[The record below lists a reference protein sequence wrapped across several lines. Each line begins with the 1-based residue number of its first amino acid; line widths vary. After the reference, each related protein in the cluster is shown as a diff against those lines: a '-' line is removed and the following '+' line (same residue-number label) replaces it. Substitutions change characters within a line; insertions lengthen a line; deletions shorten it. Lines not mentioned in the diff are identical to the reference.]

1 MRPATTKVR
10 ANTTTAMV
18 NAMEVC
24 ARFHPNCFSSGATN
38 TLHAYRVPR
47 ARFIES
53 PPTTRHQ
60 RLMPGCCIICDS
72 TLFWLV
78 AMVASPAVCLAVSVA
93 CPSSVVKQLKLHGEF
108 VGGLEGRAVLRHGT
122 QILGGPLQ
130 VLSPYVVV
138 GSHTEAANILGG
150 VRRQHEGLRFVFQER
165 LDLGLVYIIRPF
177 QHVIVLVGDGGEFGP
192 AVIVVGLELACH
204 LVTIV
209 DGNIRGN
216 ICRKPTIRTLLVK
229 TRIHRQDFLFTQRRA
244 GKEVSLL
251 GGEEVVLYVAGRA
264 QGIVGV
270 GITFAGENTEPV

>member
-78 AMVASPAVCLAVSVA
+78 AMVASPAVYLASFGCV
-93 CPSSVVKQLKLHGEF
+93 PSSVVKELKLHGEF
-108 VGGLEGRAVLRHGT
+108 VGGFDGRAVLRHGT
-122 QILGGPLQ
+122 QILGRPLQ
-130 VLSPYVVV
+130 VLSPNVVV
-138 GSHTEAANILGG
+138 GSHTEPLDILGG
-150 VRRQHEGLRFVFQER
+150 VGREYKGLRLVFQER
-165 LDLGLVYIIRPF
+165 LDFGLVYVVCPLHR
-177 QHVIVLVGDGGEFGP
+177 VVVLIGYGGEFGL
-192 AVIVVGLELACH
+192 AVIVVVLDLARY
-204 LVTIV
+204 LVTVV
-209 DGNIRGN
+209 DGNVGCDIL
-216 ICRKPTIRTLLVK
+216 RKSAIGTLLVK
-229 TRIHRQDFLFTQRRA
+229 ACIHRRNLGLAQRRA
-244 GKEVSLL
+244 GIEVSLL
-251 GGEEVVLYVAGRA
+251 GSEEVVLHIAGGA

-270 GITFAGENTEPV
+270 GKI

>member
-38 TLHAYRVPR
+38 TLHAYRGPR

-78 AMVASPAVCLAVSVA
+78 AMVASPAVYLAGFGCV
-93 CPSSVVKQLKLHGEF
+93 PSSVVKELKLRGEF
-108 VGGLEGRAVLRHGT
+108 IGGLDRRAVLRHGAE
-122 QILGGPLQ
+122 ILGGPLQ
-130 VLSPYVVV
+130 VLSPNIVV
-138 GSHTEAANILGG
+138 GSHTKPLNILGG
-150 VRRQHEGLRFVFQER
+150 VGRQHKGLRLVFQER
-165 LDLGLVYIIRPF
+165 LDLGLVHVVCPLHR
-177 QHVIVLVGDGGEFGP
+177 VIVLVGNGGELGL
-192 AVIVVGLELACH
+192 AVIVVELDLARH
-204 LVTIV
+204 LVTVI
-209 DGNIRGN
+209 DGNVGGDVG
-216 ICRKPTIRTLLVK
+216 RKSAIGTLLVK
-229 TRIHRQDFLFTQRRA
+229 ACVHRQNLRLAQRRA
-244 GKEVSLL
+244 GVEVSLL
-251 GGEEVVLYVAGRA
+251 GGEEVVLYVAGGA

-270 GITFAGENTEPV
+270 GTALAGEDPEPV